1 MTFKKCAC
9 LLTAAAAT
17 IAGAISTALGQ
28 TPATQPARPNVV
40 FILADDLGWRD
51 VAFAGSTSYHT
62 PNLDALAA
70 SGMRFERAYSASP
83 LCSPTRASL
92 LTGQYPG
99 RLRLTRPNGHY
110 PDVILDPIVPEAAAP
125 QYKATN
131 PQTRTRLP
139 LDYHTLGAEFKR
151 QGYDTAF
158 MGKWHLGRAPHLPEQ
173 FGFDVVVGGRENPGP
188 PPPGYFGPWQL
199 DTLPVVPAGTHVDD
213 ALADEAAKFIAA
225 DRDAP
230 FLLCFWPYNV
240 HSPYQ
245 AEAAMIERY
254 RKANLAAPQ
263 SSAEMAAMV
272 ETMDRAIGKVLDTL
286 KAQGIDRETI
296 VVFSSDNGGNMFD
309 VRPGG
314 IYPTSNAPLR
324 GGKGTNYEGGVRVP
338 LVVRYDGVVAPGT
351 QSGAVVTSPDF
362 FPTLLD
368 LAGLPQLPEVHVD
381 GHNFATA
388 LRGQPYTRPE
398 PIVSHFP
405 HPYVRQVSLPS
416 TSITDGDWKLYRI
429 YNDAADQSDRFE
441 LYDLSNDPGET
452 DDRAGAEPQRVEA
465 MRAALDAHLSKTG
478 ALIPAKNPRYAG
490 NTVGFW
496 YGKGESRLSVREGVL
511 NVEAT
516 GPDPQV
522 ITEYVPNIAKQAV
535 VLRFDVRADRAGDGN
550 VYWSEGK
557 DLAFARER
565 RKDFTITEP
574 NIWHSREV
582 RIELDGNLRGLR
594 IDPLNSVGQ
603 VELRDVRLVSPQGN
617 TLATYPFLQ

>member
-28 TPATQPARPNVV
+28 SPTSQPARPNIV

-51 VAFAGSTSYHT
+51 VGFAGSASYQT

-70 SGMRFERAYSASP
+70 RGMQFERAYSASP

-92 LTGQYPG
+92 LTGHYPG
-99 RLRLTRPNGHY
+99 RLHLTRPNGHY
-110 PDVILDPIVPEAAAP
+110 PEVILDAIVPEHAAP

-131 PQTRTRLP
+131 PQSRTRLP
-139 LDYHTLGAEFKR
+139 LDYQTLGAEFKR
-151 QGYDTAF
+151 HGYATAL
-158 MGKWHLGRAPHLPEQ
+158 MGKWHLGRAPHLPEA

-199 DTLPVVPAGTHVDD
+199 DSLPVVPAGTHVDD
-213 ALADEAAKFIAA
+213 VLAGEAAKFIAT

-245 AEAAMIERY
+245 AEAALIEKY
-254 RKANLAAPQ
+254 SKANLPAPQ
-263 SSAEMAAMV
+263 NSAEMAAMV

-286 KAQGIDRETI
+286 KAEGIERETI
-296 VVFSSDNGGNMFD
+296 VIFTSDNGGNMFD

-338 LVVRYDGVVAPGT
+338 LVVQYDGVVAPGT
-351 QSGAVVTSPDF
+351 TSRAVVTSPDF

-368 LAGLPQLPEVHVD
+368 LAGLPQRPEVHVD
-381 GHNFATA
+381 GHTFAAA
-388 LRGQPYTRPE
+388 LRGEAYDRPE

-405 HPYVRQVSLPS
+405 HPYVRQISLPS
-416 TSITDGDWKLYRI
+416 TSIMDGDWKLYRI

-441 LYDLSNDPGET
+441 LYNLANDPSET
-452 DDRAGAEPQRVEA
+452 DNRAAAEPQRVES
-465 MRAALDAHLSKTG
+465 MRATLHAHLNKTG
-478 ALIPAKNPRYAG
+478 ALIPAKNARYAG
-490 NTVGFW
+490 NTAGYW
-496 YGKGESRLSVREGVL
+496 HSKGESRVSVKEGVL
-511 NVEAT
+511 HVEAT
-516 GPDPQV
+516 GTDPQL
-522 ITEYVPNIAKQAV
+522 ITEYVPNVAKQAV
-535 VLRFDVRADRAGDGN
+535 VLRFDLRADGGDGN
-550 VYWSEGK
+550 VYWAEGK
-557 DLAFARER
+557 ELAFTREQ
-565 RKDFTITEP
+565 RKDFVIGEP
-574 NIWHSREV
+574 NVWQTEEIQ
-582 RIELDGNLRGLR
+582 IQPDGNLRGLR
-594 IDPLNSVGQ
+594 IDPLNSIGK
-603 VELRDVRLVSPQGN
+603 VELRDVRLVSPEGN
-617 TLATYPFLQ
+617 VLAAYPFPQ